1 MIRLVI
7 DNGVQTITERCDD
20 CGCHVRNLT
29 IDDILVKKN
38 NDMIVK
44 NSKGEE
50 VTNTENPRPTCK
62 CEHCS

>member
-38 NDMIVK
+38 YMPKILIYELRCQLPGDVIL
-44 NSKGEE
+44 
-50 VTNTENPRPTCK
+50 TQ
-62 CEHCS
+62 

>member
-20 CGCHVRNLT
+20 CGCHVRSLT